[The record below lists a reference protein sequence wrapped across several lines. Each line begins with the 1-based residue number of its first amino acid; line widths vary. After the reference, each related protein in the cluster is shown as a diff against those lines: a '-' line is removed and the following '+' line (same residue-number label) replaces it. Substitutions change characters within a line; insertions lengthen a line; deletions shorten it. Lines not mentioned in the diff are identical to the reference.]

1 MKFNFFIV
9 GLGQIGCSL
18 ALALK
23 KAKTAGKI
31 LGKDLYKRKF
41 YSEIIDEYVDETK
54 EGVERSDIIILS
66 TPVKKIISLI
76 REIAP
81 MMNGGK
87 ILLDTGSTKKEIL
100 KEMKKFPEKI
110 IIGGH
115 PMAGNI
121 KKGKNAITENLF
133 SGKPFFISFPN
144 ESSRK
149 GRKIIEEILRSIGA
163 IPLEVDGEEH
173 DLYTSIVSHLP
184 YVISL
189 TLYSVFLNFYR
200 KDKKIEN
207 FISTGFLG
215 ATRLALTD
223 SQVAEDIL
231 ITNKLNIISQIDTII
246 NKLEEV
252 KNRIEKETLKD
263 FIFEIKKDI
272 EKRRRFYEDAKF

>member
-1 MKFNFFIV
+1 MSFNFFII

-23 KAKTAGKI
+23 KAKTARKI

-41 YSEIIDEYVDETK
+41 YSKIIDEYVDEIK
-54 EGVERSDIIILS
+54 EGVERADIIIIS

-81 MMNGGK
+81 IMNGEK
-87 ILLDTGSTKKEIL
+87 ILLDTGSTKKEVL
-100 KEMKKFPEKI
+100 NEMRKFPEKI

-115 PMAGNI
+115 PMAGTV
-121 KKGKNAITENLF
+121 KKGEKAISEKLF

-144 ESSRK
+144 ENSER
-149 GRKIIEEILRSIGA
+149 GRKIIEEIIKSIEA
-163 IPLEVDGEEH
+163 IPIEVDEEEH
-173 DLYTSIVSHLP
+173 DLYTSIASHIP
-184 YVISL
+184 YAISI
-189 TLYSVFLNFYR
+189 TLYSIFLDFYR
-200 KDKKIEN
+200 KDKRIEN

-223 SQVAEDIL
+223 SKVAEDIL
-231 ITNKLNIISQIDTII
+231 ITNKFNVISLIDTII
-246 NKLEEV
+246 HKLEEL
-252 KNRIEKETLKD
+252 KIRIDKESLRD

-272 EKRRRFYEDAKF
+272 EKRRKLYENTKF

>member
-1 MKFNFFIV
+1 MSFNFFII

-23 KAKTAGKI
+23 KAKTARRI

-41 YSEIIDEYVDETK
+41 YHKIIDEYVDEIK
-54 EGVERSDIIILS
+54 EGVERADIIIIS

-81 MMNGGK
+81 IMNGKK
-87 ILLDTGSTKKEIL
+87 ILLDTGSTKKEVL
-100 KEMKKFPEKI
+100 NEMRKFPEKI

-115 PMAGNI
+115 PMAGTI
-121 KKGKNAITENLF
+121 KKGKKAISEKLF

-144 ESSRK
+144 ENSKK
-149 GRKIIEEILRSIGA
+149 GRKIIEGIIKSIEA
-163 IPLEVDGEEH
+163 IPIEVNEEEH
-173 DLYTSIVSHLP
+173 DFYTSIVSHIP
-184 YVISL
+184 YAISI
-189 TLYSVFLNFYR
+189 TLYSIFLDFYR
-200 KDKKIEN
+200 KDKRIEN

-231 ITNKLNIISQIDTII
+231 ITNKFNVISLIDTII
-246 NKLEEV
+246 HKLEEL
-252 KNRIEKETLKD
+252 KIRIDEEALKD

-272 EKRRRFYEDAKF
+272 EKRRKLYENTKF